1 MFLLETRY
9 GMVSPGGL
17 FKIVRPVN
25 SAMMGFAVLVGAA
38 IGGGS
43 LLPSSAQELALT
55 FLAGFFL
62 SGSAMAINDYYDRE
76 IDAINEPG
84 RPIPSGAVSP
94 GEALAVTGIF
104 SVLGLGSAWLTSPG
118 NLAIAILAWV
128 GMIVYS
134 TVGKRTGLPGNLIVS
149 GCIALPFVYGGVIG
163 GKAGIGHSLL
173 FALIAFLTNTGREV
187 TKGIVDVDGDRAS
200 GIRTV
205 AVSAGPTVAAWV
217 SVVCYLSAVLVSITP
232 VYLRLVS
239 VWYIPFVAVTDL
251 GLIYLS
257 VSLIREPSRENSR
270 IVKNR
275 VLPLM
280 LSGLF
285 GFLLGSLL

>member
-1 MFLLETRY
+1 
-9 GMVSPGGL
+9 MVSLSGL
-17 FKIVRPVN
+17 FRIVRPVN
-25 SAMMGFAVLVGAA
+25 SVMMGFAVLVGAA

-43 LLPSSAQELALT
+43 LLPSSAQEMALA

-62 SGSAMAINDYYDRE
+62 SGSAMAVNDYYDRE

-94 GEALAVTGIF
+94 GEALAVTGVF

-118 NLAIAILAWV
+118 NLAIAVLAWA
-128 GMIVYS
+128 GMMVYS

-163 GKAGIGHSLL
+163 GEGGLSHSML
-173 FALIAFLTNTGREV
+173 FALVAFLANTGREV
-187 TKGIVDVDGDRAS
+187 TKGIVDVEGDRAS
-200 GIRTV
+200 GIMTV
-205 AVSAGPTVAAWV
+205 AVSRGATTAAWV
-217 SVVCYLSAVLVSITP
+217 SAVCYVSAVLVSVVP
-232 VYLRLVS
+232 VYLGLVS
-239 VWYIPFVAVTDL
+239 YWYLPFVAVTDL

-257 VSLIREPSRENSR
+257 VSLLREPSRENSR
-270 IVKNR
+270 TVKNR

>member
-1 MFLLETRY
+1 M
-9 GMVSPGGL
+9 
-17 FKIVRPVN
+17 
-25 SAMMGFAVLVGAA
+25 
-38 IGGGS
+38 
-43 LLPSSAQELALT
+43 
-55 FLAGFFL
+55 
-62 SGSAMAINDYYDRE
+62 
-76 IDAINEPG
+76 
-84 RPIPSGAVSP
+84 
-94 GEALAVTGIF
+94 AVTGVF

-163 GKAGIGHSLL
+163 GEVGMGHSLL

-217 SVVCYLSAVLVSITP
+217 SVACYLSAVLISVAP

-239 VWYIPFVAVTDL
+239 VWYVPFVAVTDL

-257 VSLIREPSRENSR
+257 VSLLREPSRENSR